1 MTRTAVIT
9 GASAG
14 IGAATARHLAE
25 AGFHVVL
32 GARRVDRIEALAAEV
47 GGTAHVLDVT
57 DTSSV
62 EAFCAAVESCEVLVN
77 NAGGALGVDSIADAD
92 EEGWRWMYDANVLGL
107 MRMTRALLPKLIASG
122 DGHVVNIVSIAG
134 FESYPGG
141 GGYVAAKHAA
151 RGVTGVLRAE
161 LLGQPVRV
169 TELDPGLVET
179 EFSVVRLG
187 RDDANE
193 QVYAGMTPLTADDV
207 ADVIRFAVT
216 RPSHVNL
223 DRIVLQP
230 RDQASA
236 RFIHREV

>member
-1 MTRTAVIT
+1 
-9 GASAG
+9 
-14 IGAATARHLAE
+14 
-25 AGFHVVL
+25 
-32 GARRVDRIEALAAEV
+32 
-47 GGTAHVLDVT
+47 
-57 DTSSV
+57 
-62 EAFCAAVESCEVLVN
+62 
-77 NAGGALGVDSIADAD
+77 
-92 EEGWRWMYDANVLGL
+92 
-107 MRMTRALLPKLIASG
+107 
-122 DGHVVNIVSIAG
+122 
-134 FESYPGG
+134 
-141 GGYVAAKHAA
+141 
-151 RGVTGVLRAE
+151 
-161 LLGQPVRV
+161 VRV